1 MQSKETVEKP
11 LAEGTASHDFVPP
24 QALVEFMADGW
35 IDRPAAH
42 GRHPESERF
51 AARRQALSRAYAGT
65 YVVVP
70 AGVERV
76 RANDTFFRFRPS
88 SDIAYLLGGG
98 EPGALLVLEPHGAG
112 HRSVLFVPAHNRGSA
127 EFFTDRVY
135 GELWVG
141 RHRGVDES
149 REYYGVDE
157 CRPMQSL
164 RAYLE
169 ELRGAALPVRVLR
182 GHDEHVDALFE
193 RAGGDDELTQH
204 LSETRLIKDEYELAE
219 LRKACAITKRAFE
232 DAIATMRDGTSERDV
247 EAVFWRRARNEANDV
262 GYLTIAAG
270 GEHACTLH
278 WTRNDGTL
286 RSGGLLLLDAGVECD
301 SLYTADVTRTL
312 PVSGRFTPEQRA
324 VYEIVW
330 EAQRAGI
337 EAAVPGNE
345 FLEPH
350 KRAVR
355 VLTEGLIDL
364 GILTVSL
371 DEALDP
377 QRLFHRRYTLHGVS
391 HMLGLDV
398 HDCAAAREREYRY
411 GTLREGMVL
420 TVEPGLYFQPDDATV
435 PERFRGIGVRIE
447 DDVAIASG
455 APEVLSASLPS
466 KADEVERWIAAVRG
480 AAAST
485 PSA

>member
-11 LAEGTASHDFVPP
+11 PAEGTASHDFVPP

-35 IDRPAAH
+35 IDRPAGR

-157 CRPMQSL
+157 CRPLQSL

-169 ELRGAALPVRVLR
+169 ELRAAALPVRVLR
-182 GHDEHVDALFE
+182 GHDDHVDALFE

-270 GEHACTLH
+270 G
-278 WTRNDGTL
+278 
-286 RSGGLLLLDAGVECD
+286 
-301 SLYTADVTRTL
+301 
-312 PVSGRFTPEQRA
+312 
-324 VYEIVW
+324 
-330 EAQRAGI
+330 
-337 EAAVPGNE
+337 
-345 FLEPH
+345 
-350 KRAVR
+350 
-355 VLTEGLIDL
+355 
-364 GILTVSL
+364 
-371 DEALDP
+371 
-377 QRLFHRRYTLHGVS
+377 
-391 HMLGLDV
+391 
-398 HDCAAAREREYRY
+398 
-411 GTLREGMVL
+411 
-420 TVEPGLYFQPDDATV
+420 
-435 PERFRGIGVRIE
+435 
-447 DDVAIASG
+447 
-455 APEVLSASLPS
+455 
-466 KADEVERWIAAVRG
+466 
-480 AAAST
+480 
-485 PSA
+485 